1 MAAPI
6 TLECGDFLEFQDML
20 KKMRSFDDKIT
31 YALNTS
37 IPTDSF
43 KSRVD
48 PSATC
53 KQLYEQLSENFDQR
67 DEAIKNCIT
76 VTANRLKELR
86 LAKERSSDDVSV
98 LKALRKEQTKLRLLQ
113 SELNVEEVVKERTT
127 KVYYERC
134 RAFYK
139 PASLQQ

>member
-76 VTANRLKELR
+76 ITANRLKELR
-86 LAKERSSDDVSV
+86 LAKDRSSDDVSV

-134 RAFYK
+134 RPFYK